1 MGNWLSQSKSDQTPE
16 PGDLI
21 AISRGVYLHWA
32 VYVGDGYVVHV
43 TLPPGDEVSGAASS
57 SLRSAPNEKAM
68 VRKQKLQ
75 EAVGDSKWEI
85 SNSLDK
91 MYRPRS
97 PRIIVEEALRQVGKR
112 MEYSVTRKNCEH
124 FATKLR
130 YGKAVSFQ
138 GMVVD
143 AATASL
149 YRPGKLPMALANAAV
164 ELFRRP

>member
-1 MGNWLSQSKSDQTPE
+1 MGNWLTQ

-21 AISRGVYLHWA
+21 QISRGLYSHWA
-32 VYVGDGYVVHV
+32 VYVGDGYVVHM
-43 TLPPGDEVSGAASS
+43 TTPSGVSGAASS

-138 GMVVD
+138 VSGPNFFLCGCGENREGLAMLD
-143 AATASL
+143 RIKTL
-149 YRPGKLPMALANAAV
+149 YFPAL
-164 ELFRRP
+164 